1 MKHSS
6 ASNIHML
13 IHKSATVT
21 DRLQI
26 ANNFNDHFSS
36 IAQKTKANTKF
47 SNKSGQDVLHNPK
60 EESVFIA
67 ATDVREG
74 NLIISSLNSDKSTGL
89 TSLPAKILK
98 LKKLNFF
105 SPRGYI

>member
-47 SNKSGQDVLHNPK
+47 SNKSGQDILHNPK

-67 ATDVREG
+67 ATDVRERES
-74 NLIISSLNSDKSTGL
+74 NNIFTK
-89 TSLPAKILK
+89 
-98 LKKLNFF
+98 
-105 SPRGYI
+105 